1 MRIITGIARGVK
13 LQTLEGEA
21 TRPTAERV
29 KEALFSMIQFDL
41 EDALVLD
48 LFAGSGQLGLE
59 ALSRGA
65 ERAVFTDVS
74 SDATAII
81 KANAQKTRLF
91 EKCRVLTMDYK
102 EYIRAATGKYK
113 FDFIFLDPPYAQKI
127 LPEVLKRIHTAD
139 ILSDN
144 GIIVCESEEEL
155 TLDEYALS
163 DSYEIIKQA
172 KYGRVHL
179 CLIKKKEIAL

>member
-13 LQTLEGEA
+13 LQTLEGDA

-29 KEALFSMIQFDL
+29 KEALFSMIQFEL
-41 EDALVLD
+41 EDAHVLD

-65 ERAVFTDVS
+65 ERAVFTDIS
-74 SDATAII
+74 SEATAII

-102 EYIRAATGKYK
+102 DYIRAAKDKYK
-113 FDFIFLDPPYAQKI
+113 FDFIFLDPPYAMKLIPDVLRKI
-127 LPEVLKRIHTAD
+127 YDAD
-139 ILSDN
+139 ILSED
-144 GIIVCESEEEL
+144 GVIVCESEDGEVFTDDKL
-155 TLDEYALS
+155 RS
-163 DSYEIIKQA
+163 CYEIIKEA
-172 KYGRVHL
+172 RYGRIYL
-179 CLIKKKEIAL
+179 TLLKRKI

>member
-1 MRIITGIARGVK
+1 MRIITGLARGVR

-41 EDALVLD
+41 EDAHVLD

-65 ERAVFTDVS
+65 EKAVFTDIS
-74 SDATAII
+74 SDATSIV

-91 EKCRVLTMDYK
+91 EKCRILTMDYK
-102 EYIRAATGKYK
+102 DYIRAAKGKYK
-113 FDFIFLDPPYAQKI
+113 FDFIFLDPPYAMKLI
-127 LPEVLKRIHTAD
+127 PDALSRISGSD
-139 ILSDN
+139 ILNDD
-144 GIIVCESEEEL
+144 GIVVCESEDGEVL
-155 TLDEYALS
+155 TNDALKEY
-163 DSYEIIKQA
+163 YEIIREA
-172 KYGRVHL
+172 KYGRI
-179 CLIKKKEIAL
+179 CLTLLKRKL